1 MLAAVFGL
9 AHAAGKV
16 KDSSGNFG
24 KNAPKIVS
32 SVLSFISFV
41 FLVALWA
48 WYVFDIAKIGQER
61 DLGID
66 DTDLFGGINMKMETG
81 AGLACIIAA
90 SAHSIES
97 LKVAAREAEARW
109 HELAQSPHAHASF
122 RALRSQA
129 FELVGSIVPLFIPN
143 QQEKAGA
150 QLQGVASSV

>member
-1 MLAAVFGL
+1 MSKWIPV
-9 AHAAGKV
+9 
-16 KDSSGNFG
+16 
-24 KNAPKIVS
+24 VS
-32 SVLSFISFV
+32 PGRCMSVISFVSFISFV

-90 SAHSIES
+90 SARSIES
-97 LKVAAREAEARW
+97 LKAAAREAEARW
-109 HELAQSPHAHASF
+109 HELAQSPHARASF

-143 QQEKAGA
+143 KQEKAGA